1 MTGWLAQVPGSLL
14 ATLLVGGVL
23 AVALTAL
30 LAWHAARRLFDIP
43 RVPKPPAMYVA
54 LGGFWIALVTG
65 CAAAIVTIVLL
76 RDYRRVDRPTE
87 LAEVRCAPAGQ
98 NRVQMELRPGPLA
111 PPERYEVEGDSC
123 VVWVNHVE
131 LRPGLGALG
140 VRALSRV
147 EGVGT
152 FARPAANPSWLTPR
166 GQHQGRVMN
175 LLVRR
180 AESVP
185 VPVPANAAT
194 RVVLVSSP
202 GGPAIQQG
210 PI

>member
-1 MTGWLAQVPGSLL
+1 MTGWLAQVPGTLL
-14 ATLLVGGVL
+14 AAVVIGGVL

-30 LAWHAARRLFDIP
+30 LAWHAARRVFDIP

-54 LGGFWIALVTG
+54 LGGSWAALVAG
-65 CAAAIVTIVLL
+65 FAAGLATIVLL

-87 LAEVRCAPAGQ
+87 LAEVRCAPAGH

-111 PPERYEVEGDSC
+111 PTERYDVEGDTC
-123 VVWVNHVE
+123 VVWVNQVE

-152 FARPAANPSWLTPR
+152 FARPAVNPTWLTPR
-166 GQHQGRVMN
+166 APQGRVMN

-180 AESVP
+180 AERVP
-185 VPVPANAAT
+185 LAVPASAGS

-210 PI
+210 